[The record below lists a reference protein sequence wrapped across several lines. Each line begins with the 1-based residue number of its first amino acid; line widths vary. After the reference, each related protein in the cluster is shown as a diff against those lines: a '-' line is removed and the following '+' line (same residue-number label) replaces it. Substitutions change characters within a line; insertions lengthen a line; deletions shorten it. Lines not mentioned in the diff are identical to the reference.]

1 VKVVDAR
8 LLRSAA
14 SPADFPRDPVSQVA
28 MVGRSNVGK
37 STLINALTK
46 RRIARTSAA
55 PGKTRLLNV
64 YLVELSGF
72 TPERLYLVD
81 LPGYGYARGGAA
93 SASAFDTLVS
103 TYFAH
108 AAWDAPG
115 EKGRP
120 AGPSMAVVV
129 VDARHPGLDADRAAM
144 AWLAGQGRPV
154 VVAASKIDKLSQRE
168 RTANVRAWT
177 KALNV
182 PILPVSAATGEGLDA
197 LWTQISRHLKPSR

>member
-1 VKVVDAR
+1 MKVLDVR

-46 RRIARTSAA
+46 RRVARTSAA

-64 YLVELSGF
+64 YFVELSGF

-81 LPGYGYARGGAA
+81 LPGYGYARGGTT
-93 SASAFDTLVS
+93 SASAFDALVS

-120 AGPSMAVVV
+120 AGPSMAVLV
-129 VDARHPGLDADRAAM
+129 VDARHPGLAPDLAASD
-144 AWLAGQGRPV
+144 WLRGQGRPV
-154 VVAASKIDKLSQRE
+154 VVVASKIDKLSQRE
-168 RTANVRAWT
+168 RAANLRDWT

-182 PILPVSAATGEGLDA
+182 PILPVSAETGEGLDA
-197 LWTQISRHLKPSR
+197 LWTQISRLLRPSK